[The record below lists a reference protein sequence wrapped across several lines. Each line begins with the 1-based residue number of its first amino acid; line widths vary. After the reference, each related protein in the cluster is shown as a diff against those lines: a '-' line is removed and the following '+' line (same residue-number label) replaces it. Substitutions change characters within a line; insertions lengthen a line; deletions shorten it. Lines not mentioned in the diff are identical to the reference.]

1 MLRSSEFEDWVLEL
15 DPKTHLGEDIKV
27 EKIQQR
33 AKKKQ
38 SSIGTALGFLAPN
51 ITGFLAFVLIPV
63 FASLFLVF
71 TEWDILT
78 PPKWVGFTNFI
89 RLFSDPTFW
98 QVLKNTL
105 FYTVISIPL
114 SMLLS
119 FLLALFM
126 NQKIKGITI
135 YRTIYFIPVVSSM
148 VAVSLMWRWIYNAD
162 FGLLNYFLG
171 LLRIEPVSWLTDTR
185 WAMPA
190 IIMMSVWKGLG
201 SGMVIFLAGLQGIP
215 KQLYEA
221 ADIDGASGFY
231 KVMKITIPLLT
242 PTFFFVLITNI
253 ISSFQVFDQTYVLTQ
268 GGPMGSTTTIV
279 YYIYK
284 NAFEWFKMGYA
295 SAIAWVLFVFIFALT
310 MLQWHLQGRW
320 VHYE

>member
-1 MLRSSEFEDWVLEL
+1 M
-15 DPKTHLGEDIKV
+15 
-27 EKIQQR
+27 QQQ
-33 AKKKQ
+33 AAQKQ
-38 SSIGTALGFLAPN
+38 SQIGTALSFLAPN

-89 RLFSDPTFW
+89 RLFSDPTFG
-98 QVLKNTL
+98 QVFKNTL
-105 FYTVISIPL
+105 YYTVISIPL

-119 FLLALFM
+119 FLLALVM
-126 NQKIKGITI
+126 NRKIKGITI

-171 LLRIEPVSWLTDTR
+171 LLGIGPINWLTDTR

-201 SGMVIFLAGLQGIP
+201 SGMVIILAGLQGIP
-215 KQLYEA
+215 EHLYEA

-231 KVMKITIPLLT
+231 KVVKITIPLLT

-295 SAIAWVLFVFIFALT
+295 STIAWVLFMIIFAVT
-310 MLQWHLQGRW
+310 MLEWRLQGRW

>member
-1 MLRSSEFEDWVLEL
+1 M
-15 DPKTHLGEDIKV
+15 
-27 EKIQQR
+27 QQQ
-33 AKKKQ
+33 AAQKQ
-38 SSIGTALGFLAPN
+38 SQIGTALSFLAPN

-63 FASLFLVF
+63 IASLFLVF

-89 RLFSDPTFW
+89 RLFSDPTFG
-98 QVLKNTL
+98 QVFKNTL
-105 FYTVISIPL
+105 YYTVISIPL

-119 FLLALFM
+119 FLLALVM
-126 NQKIKGITI
+126 NRKIKGITI

-171 LLRIEPVSWLTDTR
+171 LLGIGPINWLTDTR

-201 SGMVIFLAGLQGIP
+201 SGMVIILAGLQGIP
-215 KQLYEA
+215 EHLYEA

-231 KVMKITIPLLT
+231 KVVKITIPLLT

-295 SAIAWVLFVFIFALT
+295 STIAWVLFMIIFAVT
-310 MLQWHLQGRW
+310 MLEWRLQGRW